1 MLDKEDIKAIESNDP
16 IAQIER
22 MNSKYGFNEIPL
34 TKEILNFKLSCCIE
48 ELSETMNA
56 ANVNHDADGIVD
68 GLVDLSIFAIGILY
82 NAGVDV
88 RKAFTEVMKANLQK
102 ERGIKPTRPN
112 SGGVDLIKPEGWM
125 PPSHKDNLGEFK
137 NLYEWS
143 IS

>member
-1 MLDKEDIKAIESNDP
+1 MTDKEAIESNDP

-88 RKAFTEVMKANLQK
+88 RKAFTEVMKANLQ
-102 ERGIKPTRPN
+102 N
-112 SGGVDLIKPEGWM
+112 SGGVDLVKPAGWM

-137 NLYEWS
+137 NLYE
-143 IS
+143 

>member
-1 MLDKEDIKAIESNDP
+1 MTDKEVIESNDP

-22 MNSKYGFNEIPL
+22 MNTKYGFDQIPL

-68 GLVDLSIFAIGILY
+68 GLVDLSVFAIGILY

-88 RKAFTEVMKANLQK
+88 RKAFREVMAANLQK
-102 ERGIKPTRPN
+102 ERGTKPTRPN
-112 SGGVDLIKPEGWM
+112 SGGVDLVKPEGWQA
-125 PPSHKDNLGEFK
+125 PSHKDNLGQFK
-137 NLYEWS
+137 NLYE
-143 IS
+143 